1 MKLIIYWARNGCLYN
16 STTQKGVCHEI
27 IDKNPVYNRSFS
39 GSTFLN
45 QLPNTVQ
52 LLQKSQNL
60 VSKQVHKLLVVWR
73 RFAMVRTSTNWYRME
88 IRLNA
93 FSSVN
98 FQKKM
103 MNHPYRNHHTILIR
117 IVSLSRFN
125 HATGIIRA
133 IKVYITLTAFQ
144 YY

>member
-16 STTQKGVCHEI
+16 SITQKGVCHEI

-98 FQKKM
+98 FQKKWWI
-103 MNHPYRNHHTILIR
+103 ILT
-117 IVSLSRFN
+117 V
-125 HATGIIRA
+125 IIIQYLYESFHYQDSITQQGSFA
-133 IKVYITLTAFQ
+133 QLKYI
-144 YY
+144 